1 MFAGEGLR
9 TLCLAYK
16 DLDEADFAEWSRRH
30 HEASTA
36 MDEREEKL
44 SAVYEEIEKDMK
56 VWSFLVIVHNESTQE
71 EKAISAIL
79 PTLSQQ
85 QIKLIY

>member
-1 MFAGEGLR
+1 MRWGWYFFYEPENDILCRQMFAGEGLR

-16 DLDEADFAEWSRRH
+16 DLDEDDFAEWSRRH

-56 VWSFLVIVHNESTQE
+56 V
-71 EKAISAIL
+71 
-79 PTLSQQ
+79 
-85 QIKLIY
+85 